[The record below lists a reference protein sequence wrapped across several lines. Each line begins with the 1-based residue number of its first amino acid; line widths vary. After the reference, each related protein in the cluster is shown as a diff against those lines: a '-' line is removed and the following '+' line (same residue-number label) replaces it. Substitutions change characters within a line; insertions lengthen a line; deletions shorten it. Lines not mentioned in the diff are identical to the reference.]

1 MNTNQMASCKDLAI
15 PGVFA
20 IDDTGE
26 LIKASITT
34 KLCTAE
40 FYLQGAHLTHW
51 QPHNHKPVL
60 FLSDR
65 SAFAPGKAIR
75 GGVPIIF
82 PWFGART
89 ATSQS
94 NRTDGPAHGFA
105 RTADWQLLSATMT
118 DELLTVKLTLVAN
131 ETSRALGFEHFQ
143 LLYTITFGRELSLEL
158 TVENS
163 SQTPLCFA
171 EAFHTYLFVQDAAQ
185 VKLEGLKGCYYYDK
199 TDGFQRK
206 LQEQSE
212 LQLSGETDRPYVDTA
227 AAINLHDPRLNR
239 RITVSKTNSST
250 TVIWNPWAELT
261 GKMADMSA
269 DSWKQMVC
277 VETANAFENSI
288 TLAPGEKHT
297 MSACI
302 SVE

>member
-1 MNTNQMASCKDLAI
+1 MNTNQMASYKDLGI
-15 PGVFA
+15 PGIFA
-20 IDDTGE
+20 IDDKGE
-26 LIKASITT
+26 LIKATITT
-34 KLCTAE
+34 KLCNAE
-40 FYLQGAHLTHW
+40 FYMQGAHLTHW
-51 QPHNHKPVL
+51 QPHGQQPAL

-89 ATSQS
+89 ATRQS

-105 RTADWQLLSATMT
+105 RTADWQLLSASMT
-118 DELLTVKLTLVAN
+118 GELLAVTLTLDAN
-131 ETSRALGFEHFQ
+131 ETSRALGFDQFQ
-143 LLYTITFGRELSLEL
+143 LRYTITFGRELSLEL

-163 SQTPLCFA
+163 SQTLLCFA
-171 EAFHTYLFVQDAAQ
+171 EAFHTYLLVGEAQ
-185 VKLEGLKGCYYYDK
+185 QVTLDGLQGCHYYDK

-212 LQLSGETDRPYVDTA
+212 LQLSSETDRPYVDTS
-227 AAINLHDPRLNR
+227 AAINLHDPKLRR
-239 RITVSKTNSST
+239 RITVSKGNSNT